1 MTRKVKL
8 GLVPAALAALLSV
21 CTTLM
26 AASFTGGAG
35 DGCERRGMSSY
46 VDLGPVNVWKF
57 KFAGGSGDGHDAN
70 AMTVYKQLA
79 KQGTMIILR

>member
-1 MTRKVKL
+1 
-8 GLVPAALAALLSV
+8 
-21 CTTLM
+21 
-26 AASFTGGAG
+26 
-35 DGCERRGMSSY
+35 